1 MPIPRNWS
9 EEVICEW
16 LQLLEYMTEV
26 GVPVGVGTGGG
37 RKEADVGSSGWL
49 LDAETARIFA

>member
-49 LDAETARIFA
+49 LDAETA